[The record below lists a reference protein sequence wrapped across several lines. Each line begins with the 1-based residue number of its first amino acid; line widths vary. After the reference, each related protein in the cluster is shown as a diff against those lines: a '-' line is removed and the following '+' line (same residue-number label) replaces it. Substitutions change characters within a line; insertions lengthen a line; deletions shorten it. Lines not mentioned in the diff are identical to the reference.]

1 MRDPIYDVHTS
12 KKTNCLRTLVSR
24 KSPRV
29 TSVGLI
35 SGDVVVDTFLL
46 PSACVCHFRESPLAE
61 ITSRLGGAEV
71 RSKSDSA
78 GQIAESREDKG
89 ADADPRCEE
98 EQNSLDSIISSAQ
111 SRSALS
117 SFR

>member
-1 MRDPIYDVHTS
+1 MFADISVMEVPLS
-12 KKTNCLRTLVSR
+12 K
-24 KSPRV
+24 
-29 TSVGLI
+29 SVRRLI

-71 RSKSDSA
+71 RSKADSA
-78 GQIAESREDKG
+78 GPLAESREDKG
-89 ADADPRCEE
+89 ADPRCEE
-98 EQNSLDSIISSAQ
+98 EQNSLDSIISSAR

>member
-1 MRDPIYDVHTS
+1 MCTVEFPMA
-12 KKTNCLRTLVSR
+12 KLVG
-24 KSPRV
+24 RV
-29 TSVGLI
+29 

-89 ADADPRCEE
+89 AADPRCEE
-98 EQNSLDSIISSAQ
+98 EQNSLDSIISSAR

>member
-1 MRDPIYDVHTS
+1 MEVPLS
-12 KKTNCLRTLVSR
+12 K
-24 KSPRV
+24 
-29 TSVGLI
+29 SVRRLI

-71 RSKSDSA
+71 RSKADA
-78 GQIAESREDKG
+78 GPLAESREDKG
-89 ADADPRCEE
+89 ATDPRGEE
-98 EQNSLDSIISSAQ
+98 EQNSLDSIISSAR